1 MINALRHR
9 LMPFAYMDGAN
20 MVTLLNLAIAA
31 LALISIL
38 RGATLL
44 PVALV
49 FLAILLDHLDGHL
62 ARRFY
67 AHDRLRRGFGKQ
79 LDTLADLVNFNV
91 VTAMLVFSQCP
102 GYPVFAGIVAAL
114 LVICGAVRLSHFTLH
129 SGDGPEAA
137 FGLQTPYA
145 AFIVLLLLLLQLGGR
160 LPGGQG
166 TVLILTALCTLLQI
180 ACVPIRMPPAR
191 LLVSGMTFLFVLTL
205 WVTF

>member
-1 MINALRHR
+1 MINALRR
-9 LMPFAYMDGAN
+9 YLMPFAYLDGAN

-31 LALISIL
+31 LALMLTFHS
-38 RGATLL
+38 ATLL
-44 PVALV
+44 PVLLV
-49 FLAILLDHLDGHL
+49 FIAILLDHLDGYL

-67 AHDRLRRGFGKQ
+67 AHDRLKRGFGKQ

-91 VTAMLVFSQCP
+91 VTAMLVFTQCA

-114 LVICGAVRLSHFTLH
+114 LVMCGAVRLSHFTLH

-145 AFIVLLLLLLQLGGR
+145 AFIVLLLLLLQLSGR

-166 TVLILTALCTLLQI
+166 TVLALTALCTLLQI
-180 ACVPIRMPPAR
+180 ARVPIRMPSAR